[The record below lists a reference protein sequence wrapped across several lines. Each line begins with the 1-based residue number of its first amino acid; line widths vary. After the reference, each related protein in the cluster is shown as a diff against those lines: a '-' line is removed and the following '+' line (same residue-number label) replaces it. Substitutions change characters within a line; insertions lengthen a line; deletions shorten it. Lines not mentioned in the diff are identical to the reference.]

1 MNINKVKINNELIF
15 RCKPDFFTCR
25 LKEQNDDI
33 SLCMAPTQCWVDP
46 KSKNPNETCK
56 VQASS
61 HIFSYKFIGRLF
73 SLCFH
78 LRLFCVQGM
87 YAKVCVCVC
96 LCAFIH
102 SLIHR
107 SCFNQS
113 PHHYSWSSSR
123 LLSTLPWSQKW
134 SPCFGLVPLQF
145 ILHNNTQMIYVKLWF
160 EQISPLLE
168 HLSNLP
174 PLPSGWCPNS
184 LVRYSRHAMV

>member
-1 MNINKVKINNELIF
+1 MTFLSAWHPPSAERTPNPKTQMKPA
-15 RCKPDFFTCR
+15 RCRPHRTFSHT
-25 LKEQNDDI
+25 
-33 SLCMAPTQCWVDP
+33 SLLDVFSPCAFIWGCSVFKACMQ
-46 KSKNPNETCK
+46 K
-56 VQASS
+56 
-61 HIFSYKFIGRLF
+61 
-73 SLCFH
+73 
-78 LRLFCVQGM
+78 
-87 YAKVCVCVC
+87 CVCVC

-123 LLSTLPWSQKW
+123 LLLTLPWSQKW

-184 LVRYSRHAMV
+184 LVLYSRHAMV